1 VQKQSIVQE
10 TYSSTANTDC
20 ENFVPLGGRKAIEMI
35 FERIETLLNSCETDQ
50 PIMPSMQP
58 NNEGWML
65 RLTLDLF
72 ASIDRKDGR
81 HPLTVPL
88 GSRWYSESL
97 LPFAFLPEFRGDSI
111 AESWTHADAFMGHF
125 DIGNGSKGD
134 LTLRTDVRHF
144 VAIEAK
150 MYSKLSTVVKKATCV
165 NETAHNTVGISEVLK
180 RTIRQAQEFK
190 ALGFHV
196 LSSQIN
202 QGLFDEYLTKTSLR
216 TVVERRVDAY
226 GEKHGSCFSGWFLRT
241 LDRLDIKA
249 ICWKDLI
256 EIRYPDPEPLKTSIL
271 AAWT

>member
-1 VQKQSIVQE
+1 
-10 TYSSTANTDC
+10 
-20 ENFVPLGGRKAIEMI
+20 MI
-35 FERIETLLNSCETDQ
+35 FERIETLLNSCKTDL
-50 PIMPSMQP
+50 PVMPSTQL

-72 ASIDRKDGR
+72 ASIDLKDGR

-88 GSRWYSESL
+88 WTRWYSEAL
-97 LPFAFLPEFRGDSI
+97 LPSAFLPEYRGDSI

-125 DIGNGSKGD
+125 DIGNGAKAA
-134 LTLRTDVRHF
+134 LTLRPDVRHF
-144 VAIEAK
+144 VVIEAK
-150 MYSKLSTVVKKATCV
+150 MYSKLSAVVQKATYF
-165 NETAHNTVGISEVLK
+165 NEAARNAASITEVLK

-190 ALGFHV
+190 ALGFYV

-216 TVVERRVDAY
+216 TVVEQRVDEY
-226 GEKHGSCFSGWFLRT
+226 GDKHCRWFSGLFLPT

-256 EIRYPDPEPLKTSIL
+256 AVRYPEAELLKTSIL
-271 AAWT
+271 AAWN